1 METTE
6 TTASAPESS
15 SLPTVTHSTSHHYVS
30 LPHLSELLHSISI
43 PQAHLPQA
51 HLPHPNLHL
60 PAPSA
65 HPAFDLTETYG
76 AFVVTADLAGLGP
89 EDVVVE
95 ANDHFCTLTISG
107 ILPRPDPLV
116 AASQAAAAHGEQK
129 QGDEE
134 VGIEHQEPQSAS
146 HKPDESTGAADVTA
160 AAGGSTKTTKAVVH
174 QHVSERRPGAFH
186 RQFRL
191 PPLGELDMAGCRATM
206 HHGLLTVVVPKRT
219 DLPHKTEEEMAR
231 ARRLRV
237 VASSFA
243 ALAPGMPIL

>member
-1 METTE
+1 MT
-6 TTASAPESS
+6 PN
-15 SLPTVTHSTSHHYVS
+15 VSHHYVS

-60 PAPSA
+60 PTPSA
-65 HPAFDLTETYG
+65 HPAFDLTETYR
-76 AFVVTADLAGLGP
+76 AFIVTADLAGLGP

-107 ILPRPDPLV
+107 TIPRPDPLV
-116 AASQAAAAHGEQK
+116 AVAQAAAAHGERPQQQ
-129 QGDEE
+129 QGDETI
-134 VGIEHQEPQSAS
+134 GIGHREPQSAS
-146 HKPDESTGAADVTA
+146 HKPDESTQTADVEAAGDSTTA
-160 AAGGSTKTTKAVVH
+160 AKPTVH

-191 PPLGELDMAGCRATM
+191 PSLGELDMAGCRATM

-231 ARRLRV
+231 ARRLRI